1 MATPKKPIKKIIDQS
16 SGASKKITD
25 QPVDSKAPNK
35 FLDDEEDEF
44 DLPLDDIGGI
54 DDFNDFDDDDDDDF

>member
-1 MATPKKPIKKIIDQS
+1 MATPKKPTKKTIEKS
-16 SGASKKITD
+16 SAASKKITD
-25 QPVDSKAPNK
+25 KPVDSKSPNK

-54 DDFNDFDDDDDDDF
+54 DDFNDFDDDEDF